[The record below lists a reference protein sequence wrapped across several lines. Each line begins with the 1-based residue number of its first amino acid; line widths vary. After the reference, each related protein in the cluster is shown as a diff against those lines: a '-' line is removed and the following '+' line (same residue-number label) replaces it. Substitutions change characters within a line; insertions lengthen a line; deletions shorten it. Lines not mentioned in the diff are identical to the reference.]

1 MEEEKTMP
9 EITLDNAY
17 LFAKNASIADLKKL
31 AEDEK
36 IHLIKCLT
44 WKLDE
49 LKKADLNFF
58 KKGKEVC

>member
-1 MEEEKTMP
+1 MP
-9 EITLDNAY
+9 EITFDKAY
-17 LFAKNASIADLKKL
+17 LFAKNASIEDLKKL

-36 IHLIKCLT
+36 IHLIKFLT